1 MVFEAVGFGLD
12 FLSEKFGS
20 LKYCALSY
28 KKKSRWGAPVPLAE
42 ETNPYTYFRSLRQE
56 ISLVI
61 MTRSLYTYMHT
72 YMYVCIPSCR

>member
-61 MTRSLYTYMHT
+61 MTRSL
-72 YMYVCIPSCR
+72 

>member
-61 MTRSLYTYMHT
+61 MIRSLYTCMHA
-72 YMYVCIPSCR
+72 YPHADDR